1 MSLKV
6 KLGKRIQDLRNM
18 NKYSQ
23 DKFSEKI
30 GINRNSLSKI
40 ETGETYPKPETLE
53 KIKDI
58 LEVDYKDLFTF
69 NENKNER
76 VENINMKLQ
85 KIDDNQLHFIDS
97 LLDTLIKN
105 SI

>member
-1 MSLKV
+1 
-6 KLGKRIQDLRNM
+6 M

>member
-1 MSLKV
+1 
-6 KLGKRIQDLRNM
+6 M
-18 NKYSQ
+18 NKYSH

>member
-1 MSLKV
+1 
-6 KLGKRIQDLRNM
+6 M

-85 KIDDNQLHFIDS
+85 KIDDNQLHYIDS

>member
-58 LEVDYKDLFTF
+58 LEVDYKDLFTL
-69 NENKNER
+69 NAE
-76 VENINMKLQ
+76 
-85 KIDDNQLHFIDS
+85 
-97 LLDTLIKN
+97 
-105 SI
+105 

>member
-85 KIDDNQLHFIDS
+85 KIDDNQLHFIDY